1 MKKPLRT
8 IVAVGILTTVVGSGT
23 AVATVK
29 AVTAAPV
36 KVPVTA
42 QVDAGTDALTH
53 VEEDC

>member
-42 QVDAGTDALTH
+42 QVDAGTDATTH